1 MNIKNIVFTI
11 EIDGDKSEKVITKE
25 INVNPINNQF
35 IHIDFL
41 RVTDESSIHINVP
54 IVVEGVAAG
63 QRLGGVLVKQKSE
76 VKVLCLPTEIPV
88 NIKIDITKLGIG
100 DNFRVEDIVSNSAI
114 TILSN
119 PKDILVKVESTKLSK
134 TAMQGDSGADLG
146 TQASTHKCSN
156 GRLNTTPSWWC
167 SMSFESIG

>member
-134 TAMQGDSGADLG
+134 QQCKEIVVLILVPKKQQLKVPRIML
-146 TQASTHKCSN
+146 
-156 GRLNTTPSWWC
+156 RLLIKKINKSLK
-167 SMSFESIG
+167 